1 MIRTF
6 DDEAEAEV
14 KASDGGGEIGF
25 EIGRLE
31 THKKKEIAVE
41 QTNKQKRLTVV
52 VGAQ

>member
-41 QTNKQKRLTVV
+41 QTNTKRLTVV